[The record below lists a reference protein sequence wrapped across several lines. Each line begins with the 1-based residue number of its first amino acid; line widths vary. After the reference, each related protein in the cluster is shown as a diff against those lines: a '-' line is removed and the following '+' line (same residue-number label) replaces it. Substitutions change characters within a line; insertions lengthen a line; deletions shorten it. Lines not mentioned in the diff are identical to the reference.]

1 MGIVRR
7 NMMNRFDPLVT
18 RNVRGAAFFVCIVTF
33 MVSMRLLSIDPENQK
48 SGTAAFPHPN
58 EMKATN
64 SSSITVDDIEWVSLK
79 GVGTVSMGFL
89 VRIPKLNNDF
99 QYVAKIAGDKQLHYS
114 TTEIEMM
121 KILNHPPTIP
131 SIPTLLLAVE
141 SIPNPFATWD
151 IDRLTD
157 DLGCSPHRARWLK
170 RRHNISIQVQPL
182 LQHTR
187 IPKADN
193 LPELARFMRSLLQ
206 ALQFAHSRNVMNCD
220 LHKGNLFYDNST
232 GIVYLFDWNA
242 AFLYKPNAVYIH
254 YDDEPKFL
262 MPPEAQ
268 GNANATHATVSAFD
282 VWSCGRMLSKR
293 LCGHSSCPA
302 ALDKSSSS
310 SSMLRQAY
318 DLAALMKTDD
328 PYQRPDTAALLRHP
342 FLQLDTHTLQ

>member
-1 MGIVRR
+1 
-7 NMMNRFDPLVT
+7 MNRFYPLVVT
-18 RNVRGAAFFVCIVTF
+18 RNVRVAAFFVCIVTF
-33 MVSMRLLSIDPENQK
+33 MVSMRLSIESENQK
-48 SGTAAFPHPN
+48 SGTAAFSHPN

-99 QYVAKIAGDKQLHYS
+99 QYVAKIAGDKELHYS

-131 SIPTLLLAVE
+131 SIPTLLLAVK
-141 SIPNPFATWD
+141 SMPNPFATWD
-151 IDRLTD
+151 FDRLTD
-157 DLGCSPHRARWLK
+157 DLGCSPDHARWLK
-170 RRHNISIQVQPL
+170 RQHNISIQVQPL
-182 LQHTR
+182 LQHTQT
-187 IPKADN
+187 PNADN
-193 LPELARFMRSLLQ
+193 LPELARFTRSLLQ
-206 ALQFAHSRNVMNCD
+206 ALQFAHSRNVMHCD
-220 LHKGNLFYDNST
+220 LHSRNLFYDNST

-254 YDDEPKFL
+254 YDDEPKHL

-268 GNANATHATVSAFD
+268 GNPNATHATVSAFD

-293 LCGHSSCPA
+293 LCGHTSCP

-310 SSMLRQAY
+310 SSGSSMLRQAY

-342 FLQLDTHTLQ
+342 FLQLDTNTLQ